1 MTHQHPAVADIHRL
15 FGSRGQSLY
24 GGEAVTQ
31 LEHGLQTAALAERA
45 GSTPALVTAALLHD
59 VGHLLHDLADDAPD
73 HGVDDVHEQA
83 GARWAERW
91 FGPAVVRPLELH
103 VAAKRYLC
111 ATDANYFARLSPPSV
126 LSLKL
131 QGGPMSAD
139 EVRAFEADPHFA
151 DAVRLRHWDE
161 TAKIVGLD
169 TPPLDHFLGYVE
181 RAILEA

>member
-1 MTHQHPAVADIHRL
+1 
-15 FGSRGQSLY
+15 LY

-31 LEHGLQTAALAERA
+31 LEHGLQAAALAERA
-45 GSTPALVTAALLHD
+45 GATPALITAALLHD
-59 VGHLLHDLADDAPD
+59 VGHLLHELADDAPD
-73 HGVDDVHEQA
+73 HGIDDIHEQT

-111 ATDANYFARLSPPSV
+111 ATDENYLARLSPPSL

-139 EVRAFEADPHFA
+139 EVQRFEADSHFV
-151 DAVRLRHWDE
+151 DAIRLRHWDE
-161 TAKIVGLD
+161 AAKVAGLA
-169 TPPLDHFLGYVE
+169 TSSLEHFLGYIEQTVPKE
-181 RAILEA
+181 